1 MALRVM
7 SYYIV
12 LFPPL
17 DVCSAYPLGVI
28 TLSNNLFVLLTGSD
42 STQVSRFK
50 NGKLILVALRLV
62 SAVLPLAGSLF
73 ITNLAYIAKYVGL
86 LGLFVCYFFPIML
99 QLRSQYVCHKIFK
112 EAMSSSEPLSV
123 SEELPLLARRRRK
136 TGGLRWKQRT
146 YYTPYSNVFSHPIIV
161 IMFGIFA
168 LVVCG
173 LIIAS
178 LVMSH

>member
-1 MALRVM
+1 M
-7 SYYIV
+7 
-12 LFPPL
+12 
-17 DVCSAYPLGVI
+17 CSAYPLGVI
-28 TLSNNLFVLLTGSD
+28 TLSNNLFVLFTGSD

-50 NGKLILVALRLV
+50 NGKLILVALRLI
-62 SAVLPLAGSLF
+62 SAVLPLTGSLF

-99 QLRSQYVCHKIFK
+99 QLQSQYVCHKMFG
-112 EAMSSSEPLSV
+112 ETLSSEVTSG
-123 SEELPLLARRRRK
+123 SEELPLLAGRHRK
-136 TGGLRWKQRT
+136 ISGLRWRRRT

-161 IMFGIFA
+161 IVFGIFA

-178 LVMSH
+178 LTVSH